1 MLEPERHSLSK
12 QGANSPGTPNSESL
26 PPLNFSQIGETIS
39 MLALTVAQIETSMKE
54 GDQSVNQL
62 TDSFTELASHSQEI
76 IAEANKLD
84 ESVAHE
90 GEIRKNMLAAAEG
103 LSDKIQQAVIAF
115 QFYDRLSQRL
125 DHASHSLEKI
135 GHLIAN
141 PEERYQEGA
150 WRIVQE
156 EIKSSYTMEA
166 ERIMFEHIMR
176 GHSVAEAL
184 DIYHHQFS
192 KDEKEDFDTDDDV
205 ELF

>member
-1 MLEPERHSLSK
+1 MRNIMLEPERHSLGS
-12 QGANSPGTPNSESL
+12 QVSQPTM
-26 PPLNFSQIGETIS
+26 NFSQVGETIA

-62 TDSFTELASHSQEI
+62 TESFTDLASHSQEI
-76 IAEANKLD
+76 IAEAQRLD
-84 ESVAHE
+84 INIPHE
-90 GEIRKNMLAAAEG
+90 ADIRKNMLHAAEG
-103 LSDKIQQAVIAF
+103 LNGKIQQAIIAF

-135 GHLIAN
+135 GHLIADSG
-141 PEERYQEGA
+141 ERYQESA
-150 WRIVQE
+150 WRNAQE
-156 EIKSSYTMEA
+156 EIKSSYTMES

-184 DIYHHQFS
+184 EIYHHQFEKE
-192 KDEKEDFDTDDDV
+192 KDESFGTDDDV

>member
-1 MLEPERHSLSK
+1 MREPERHSLGR
-12 QGANSPGTPNSESL
+12 QESQTID
-26 PPLNFSQIGETIS
+26 FSQIGETIA

-62 TDSFTELASHSQEI
+62 TTSFTDLACHSQEI
-76 IAEANKLD
+76 IEESKKLD
-84 ESVAHE
+84 QNIPHE
-90 GEIRKNMLAAAEG
+90 ALIRKNILQAADG
-103 LSDKIQQAVIAF
+103 LTDKVQQAVMAF

-125 DHASHSLEKI
+125 DHASHNLEKI
-135 GHLIAN
+135 GHLIADSGDRY
-141 PEERYQEGA
+141 EEKA
-150 WRIVQE
+150 WRKVQN

-184 DIYHHQFS
+184 EIYHHQFN
-192 KDEKEDFDTDDDV
+192 KIEEEDFGTDDDI

>member
-1 MLEPERHSLSK
+1 MRQIMLEPERHSLSS
-12 QGANSPGTPNSESL
+12 QGTL
-26 PPLNFSQIGETIS
+26 PKLNFSQIGETIS

-62 TDSFTELASHSQEI
+62 TDSFTDLASHNQEI
-76 IAEANKLD
+76 IEEALKLD
-84 ESVAHE
+84 ENIPHE
-90 GEIRKNMLAAAEG
+90 AEIRQNMLQAAEG
-103 LSDKIQQAVIAF
+103 LSGKVQQAVIAF

-135 GHLIAN
+135 GHLIADSQ
-141 PEERYQEGA
+141 ERYQEDA
-150 WRIVQE
+150 WRNMQN
-156 EIKSSYTMEA
+156 EIKNSYTMEA

-184 DIYHHQFS
+184 EIYHHQF
-192 KDEKEDFDTDDDV
+192 KKEAEEKFDTDDDV